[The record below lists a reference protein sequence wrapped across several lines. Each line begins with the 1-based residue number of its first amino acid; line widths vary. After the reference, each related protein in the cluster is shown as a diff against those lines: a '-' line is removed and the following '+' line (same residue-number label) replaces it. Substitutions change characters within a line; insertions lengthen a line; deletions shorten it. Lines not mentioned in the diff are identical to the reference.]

1 MARDA
6 EQTKKRLLDAAIAEF
21 AAYGIAGARVD
32 RIAEQAKANKAMI
45 YSYFG
50 NKEQL
55 FDAAYDLLVTGT
67 VDAVPIDADDLP
79 GYAGRLFDR
88 FWQSPEVV
96 RLSAWHRL
104 ERGADGPLPEQVL
117 RAHRDKIAAIAA
129 AQADGRLP
137 GHIPAAGLLS
147 LVLVLA
153 TMWTAG
159 NPDAASTRFV
169 TTKKARRET
178 VTEAVRQ
185 LTRL

>member
-6 EQTKKRLLDAAIAEF
+6 EQTKRRLLDAAIAEF

-55 FDAAYDLLVTGT
+55 FDAAFDLLVNGT
-67 VDAVPIDADDLP
+67 VNEVPIDADDLP

-104 ERGADGPLPEQVL
+104 ERGADGPLHERVAQ
-117 RAHRDKIAAIAA
+117 AHRDKIAAIEA

-153 TMWTAG
+153 TMWTPG
-159 NPDAASTRFV
+159 NPDAASTKFV

-185 LTRL
+185 IVRT